1 MAPIGGAV
9 SKACLIFNPRAGRWR
24 TPRLVDRILRA
35 LARPGQTIEARPTR
49 SPGDATRLARQAVE
63 ARAETVYAF
72 GGDGTLREAAAGLLG
87 SNTILGTIPGGTT
100 NVIPLAL
107 GLPPRPVAAAKR
119 LREATPIE
127 MDVGRCG
134 KEIFLMQASGGL
146 DARALHYLDPVQK
159 RYLGKVAVALTG
171 LSQWRKYDYPDLE
184 LLADGRTQFASFF
197 AVCNLPYYGGRFRLA
212 PAARLDD
219 HQLHLV
225 LFRGRGRAATLAF
238 ARDLALGRHLVR
250 SDVEILRVQEVELK
264 GPADFALQVDGDAM
278 SPALPMTVRLAE
290 DRLRVLAL
298 PRAAG

>member
-1 MAPIGGAV
+1 M
-9 SKACLIFNPRAGRWR
+9 
-24 TPRLVDRILRA
+24 VDRILGA
-35 LARPGQTIEARPTR
+35 LARPGQNIEARPTR

-63 ARAETVYAF
+63 AGAESVYAF

-87 SNTILGTIPGGTT
+87 SDAILGTIPGGTA

-146 DARALHYLDPVQK
+146 DARALHHLDPIQK
-159 RYLGKVAVALTG
+159 RYLGKVAVALAG
-171 LSQWRKYDYPDLE
+171 LSQWRKYDFPDLE
-184 LLADGRTQFASFF
+184 LVADGHTQRASFF

-219 HQLHLV
+219 HLLHLV
-225 LFRGRGRAATLAF
+225 LFHGRGQVATLAF
-238 ARDLALGRHLVR
+238 ARDLALGKHGTR
-250 SDVEILRVQEVELK
+250 SDVEILRVQEVELRA
-264 GPADFALQVDGDAM
+264 PTDLALQLDGDAM
-278 SPALPMTVRLAE
+278 SSALPTTVRLAE

-298 PRAAG
+298 PGATP

>member
-1 MAPIGGAV
+1 
-9 SKACLIFNPRAGRWR
+9 
-24 TPRLVDRILRA
+24 LVDRILRA
-35 LARPGQTIEARPTR
+35 LEQPGQNIEARPTR

-63 ARAETVYAF
+63 AGAETVYAF

-87 SNTILGTIPGGTT
+87 SNAILGTIPGGTT

-119 LREATPIE
+119 LREAIPIE
-127 MDVGRCG
+127 MDVGQCG
-134 KEIFLMQASGGL
+134 TEIFLMQASGGL
-146 DARALHYLDPVQK
+146 DARALHHLDPIQK
-159 RYLGKVAVALTG
+159 RYLGKVAVALAG

-184 LLADGRTQFASFF
+184 LVADGRTQFASFF

-225 LFRGRGRAATLAF
+225 LFRGRSRAATLAF
-238 ARDLALGRHLVR
+238 ARDLALGKHVAR
-250 SDVEILRVQEVELK
+250 SDVEVLQVQEVELK
-264 GPADFALQVDGDAM
+264 SPANFALQVDGDAM
-278 SPALPMTVRLAE
+278 SSARPMTVRLAQ

-298 PRAAG
+298 PGAAG